1 MRDALGGP
9 LNEDIQ
15 GQKGSQL
22 PEPVIGLNT
31 MGERDGQVEWLF
43 YEFAFTDGLESVF
56 EGYV

>member
-22 PEPVIGLNT
+22 PEPVIGLYT
-31 MGERDGQVEWLF
+31 MGERDGLVEWL
-43 YEFAFTDGLESVF
+43 FTDGLESVF